1 MEIVQCEAIARST
14 GRRCGRMAPAD
25 SALCRLHQGPAGSG
39 PGRKAGNRSFYADA
53 LEEEVLGLEVAAA
66 LKGVGD
72 EIAVLRVLIR
82 KVARE
87 GDLEATRRGVETL
100 CRALKVQYALEGRSA
115 EGLAGSLARV
125 LDEVGTELG
134 MVL

>member
-1 MEIVQCEAIARST
+1 MQCEAIARST
-14 GRRCGRMAPAD
+14 GRRCGRMAPAG

-53 LEEEVLGLEVAAA
+53 LEEEALGLEVAAA

-134 MVL
+134 MAL